1 MASFVI
7 FAFLAT
13 GAMNS
18 NYSMIPD
25 ANRKRPFS
33 YGEDMDPSMTRR
45 RLTLSF
51 LRMSLHERSMGAVIG
66 KSGSLIDQIRVGLIF
81 CALLSAKSRRHC
93 RDQF

>member
-1 MASFVI
+1 MSFLLP
-7 FAFLAT
+7 AFLAT
-13 GAMNS
+13 AVMNL

-51 LRMSLHERSMGAVIG
+51 IRMSLNERSMGAVIG
-66 KSGSLIDQIRVGLIF
+66 KSGSLIDQIRVGF
-81 CALLSAKSRRHC
+81 V
-93 RDQF
+93 F